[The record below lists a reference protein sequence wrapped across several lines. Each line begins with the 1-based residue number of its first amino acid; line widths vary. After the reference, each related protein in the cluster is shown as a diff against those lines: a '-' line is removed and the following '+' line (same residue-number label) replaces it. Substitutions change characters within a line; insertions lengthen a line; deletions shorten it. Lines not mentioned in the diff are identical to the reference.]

1 MPNKEAKNR
10 KRNRL
15 KLNAQLS
22 RLGRTSNQVK
32 KRRLKD
38 AKKKEGQSIYGQ
50 ERNKF
55 ISR

>member
-15 KLNAQLS
+15 KLNAQLQ
-22 RLGRTSNQVK
+22 RLGRTANQVK
-32 KRRLKD
+32 KRRQKD
-38 AKKKEGQSIYGQ
+38 AKKAQNQK

-55 ISR
+55 FSR